1 LSLEQ
6 LWAGW
11 RGTYVAGAG
20 EPASAE
26 QCVLCRVIDELDGEA
41 AGQGLHSGERMV
53 AVLNAY
59 PYNNGHLLV
68 LPRRHVAD
76 LTDLDGEETAELW
89 ATVTDAVAAVRAA
102 YEPGG
107 LNVGLNLGRAGGAGI
122 PDHLHVHV
130 LPRWA
135 GDTTFTTTIAGTRV
149 IPETLDVSGQRLRA
163 AWPPRRG

>member
-1 LSLEQ
+1 MSLER

-20 EPASAE
+20 EPTTPE
-26 QCVLCRVIDELDGEA
+26 QCVLCRVVGELDGEA
-41 AGQGLHSGERMV
+41 AEQQLHAGERIV
-53 AVLNAY
+53 ALLNAY

-68 LPRRHVAD
+68 MPRRHVPD
-76 LTDLDGEETAELW
+76 LTDLDGDETAELW
-89 ATVTDAVAAVRAA
+89 ATVTDAVAAVRTA

-149 IPETLDVSGQRLRA
+149 IPESLDVSGQRLRA
-163 AWPPRRG
+163 AWPHHRT

>member
-1 LSLEQ
+1 VSLEQ

-20 EPASAE
+20 ESATAE
-26 QCVLCRVIDELDGEA
+26 ECVLCRVIDELDGEA
-41 AGQGLHSGERMV
+41 AEQRLHAGERVV
-53 AVLNAY
+53 ALLNAF

-68 LPRRHVAD
+68 LPRRHVPD
-76 LTDLDGEETAELW
+76 LTDLDADETAELW
-89 ATVTDAVAAVRAA
+89 ATVTDAVAAVRTA

-107 LNVGLNLGRAGGAGI
+107 LNVGLNLGRGGGAGI

-149 IPETLDVSGQRLRA
+149 IPESLAVSGERLRA
-163 AWPPRRG
+163 AWPSQRR